1 MGLYFDRVGRN
12 DCTLGDA
19 VEYLKSKQIAGE
31 SDRKIKVKRREELSA
46 MYNGKKRYE

>member
-19 VEYLKSKQIAGE
+19 VEYLVAEKSKQIAGE
-31 SDRKIKVKRREELSA
+31 SDIKIKVKRTEEKSFQ
-46 MYNGKKRYE
+46 